1 MKIYNPLEMNDWK
14 IDKFLRLIFVI
25 QVSVLVIILMD
36 SLGFYIPI
44 LRQLIPLIYLLFVP
58 GILILRIMRIHQIGS
73 VQVLL
78 YSVGLSISSI
88 MLIGFFVNIIFQLIR
103 IPNPI
108 SLLPLIIIFSI
119 FVIGLS
125 ILCYLRDY
133 NVSNPNFIDSK
144 DLLSPYVLFLILI
157 PFLAI
162 IGTYIMN
169 LYGINIVLLFLI
181 ILICVILLLVAFNK
195 IPKKFYPFT
204 IFIIAISLLF
214 HTSLI
219 SNYVT
224 GWDIQKEYYLA
235 DIVIKNAFWNLN
247 IPSEVNA
254 MLSITLLAPILSIIT
269 KTDLDLIFK
278 VVYPLLFSLVPLGL
292 YIIFKI
298 QTNEKIAFLSTFFF
312 ISFNVFYTEML
323 SLGRQEIGEF
333 FLVLLLLVM
342 ITQKSAVKLELYSS

>member
-1 MKIYNPLEMNDWK
+1 
-14 IDKFLRLIFVI
+14 
-25 QVSVLVIILMD
+25 
-36 SLGFYIPI
+36 
-44 LRQLIPLIYLLFVP
+44 
-58 GILILRIMRIHQIGS
+58 
-73 VQVLL
+73 
-78 YSVGLSISSI
+78 

-125 ILCYLRDY
+125 YLCYLRDY

-144 DLLSPYVLFLILI
+144 DLLSPYVLFLMLI

-181 ILICVILLLVAFNK
+181 ILICIILLLVAYNK
-195 IPKKFYPFT
+195 IPKKYYPFT

-254 MLSITLLAPILSIIT
+254 MLSITILAPILSIIT

-278 VVYPLLFSLVPLGL
+278 AVYPLLFSLVPLGL

-333 FLVLLLLVM
+333 F
-342 ITQKSAVKLELYSS
+342 